1 MNNNVLSRVFHIKYG
16 NSEGTCFTIDV
27 EHHQYIV
34 TAKHV
39 VPNLQTGDYVLFY
52 RNGQWLKT
60 IATLIGHSEIADIS
74 VFSITAK
81 LGGLPLVPSMDKIR
95 YGQDLYFLGF
105 PYGIKSEM
113 GDVNRDFPV
122 PLVKKAI
129 LSAIMTDG
137 PARTMLLDG
146 NSNPGFSGG
155 PVIFMEDG
163 TVNYKIAG
171 IVSGYR
177 YDWADT
183 IIDGTLTPMKSRV
196 NTGIIIAHDISHAL
210 DMIRA
215 NPLGK
220 SLL

>member
-1 MNNNVLSRVFHIKYG
+1 MNTNVLSRVFHIKYDD
-16 NSEGTCFTIDV
+16 SEGTCFTIDV
-27 EHHQYIV
+27 DYRQYIV

-39 VPNLQTGDYVLFY
+39 VPNLKTGDYVLFY

-60 IATLIGHSEIADIS
+60 VATLIGHSEAADIS

-81 LGGLPLVPSMDKIR
+81 LGGLPLEPSTHNIR

-113 GDVNRDFPV
+113 GAINRDFPV

-129 LSAIMTDG
+129 LSAFIQG
-137 PARTMLLDG
+137 EGSHVMLLDG

-155 PVIFMEDG
+155 PVIFIEDG
-163 TVNYKIAG
+163 TRSYKIAG
-171 IVSGYR
+171 VISGYR

-210 DMIRA
+210 GLIRA
-215 NPLGK
+215 NPVGK